1 MRRVTS
7 LGLSVLLIS
16 SQFVFFAPTAL
27 AAGFVV
33 NSTGDASDTTAGDG
47 VCDTGGVNSQGATE
61 CTLRAAIEEANG
73 LAGADTI
80 TFNIPTSDPG
90 YTASPLAYTI
100 QPGSALPVISQ
111 SVVLDAT
118 TQPDFAGTPIV
129 VINGTLAGAVD
140 GLSISAELSEI
151 RGFVVQNFGDDGI
164 QVDGTDNTVAGN
176 YVGIDVTGS
185 LAAGTDDGIL
195 VFGDRNTIGGS
206 NPGDRNVVAGNADDG
221 VSIDGGRDNTV
232 LGNYVGVDAGGLSPI
247 PNGGDGIALQFG
259 ANSVS
264 PASGSPGT
272 DPSSR

>member
-1 MRRVTS
+1 M
-7 LGLSVLLIS
+7 
-16 SQFVFFAPTAL
+16 
-27 AAGFVV
+27 
-33 NSTGDASDTTAGDG
+33 
-47 VCDTGGVNSQGATE
+47 
-61 CTLRAAIEEANG
+61 
-73 LAGADTI
+73 AGADTI

-140 GLSISAELSEI
+140 GLSISADLSEI

-164 QVDGTDNTVAGN
+164 QVDGNDNTVAGN

-185 LAAGTDDGIL
+185 LAAGNDDGIL

-206 NPGDRNVVAGNADDG
+206 
-221 VSIDGGRDNTV
+221 S
-232 LGNYVGVDAGGLSPI
+232 
-247 PNGGDGIALQFG
+247 
-259 ANSVS
+259 
-264 PASGSPGT
+264 
-272 DPSSR
+272 